1 MTKISKKTVDARKTV
16 ERETIYSVKD
26 AFNILD
32 TFPKRNFDESLDIA
46 FHLGVDTKKA
56 DQALRGTIPLP
67 HGTGK
72 TISIAVF
79 AAGEEAMQAKEAGA
93 DIVGD
98 DDLVKQIE
106 KGEIDVDL
114 IISTPEMMAKVGR
127 LGKVLGPKGL
137 MPNPKTGTVTAD
149 PGKAVKEFKAGKVE
163 YRTDKNAN
171 VHVNI
176 GKISFTREQL
186 LENYFA
192 VIDEILRAKPAAS
205 SGKYIQNI
213 SISRTMSPGIKV
225 DTHELKPAE

>member
-32 TFPKRNFDESLDIA
+32 TFPKRNFDESVDIA